1 MNQTTYYI
9 VQYNDCYGH
18 GTFTKMEAIIKS
30 KSDFKRWFKQH
41 NAKRK
46 EMGASRERREEFDLI
61 PVKFFD

>member
-1 MNQTTYYI
+1 
-9 VQYNDCYGH
+9 
-18 GTFTKMEAIIKS
+18 MEAIIKS

-41 NAKRK
+41 NAERK